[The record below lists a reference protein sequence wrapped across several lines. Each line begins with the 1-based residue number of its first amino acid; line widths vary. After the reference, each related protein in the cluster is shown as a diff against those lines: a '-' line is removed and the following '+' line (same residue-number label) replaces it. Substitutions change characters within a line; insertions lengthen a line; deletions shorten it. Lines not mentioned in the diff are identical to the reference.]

1 VPRLTIVIPC
11 LGGAAEFDGTLVS
24 VLQHR
29 PADCE
34 IVVVHRDPYD
44 DPYDLAGE
52 VRFIH
57 RADATTLTSLVNA
70 GLSEASGEV
79 LHLVTCGLEA
89 TEGWT
94 DGPLAVLDD
103 EEIAAVSPAIVTPDT
118 RYPQGERLVAAGV
131 CCTTGGGRR
140 VLGDRRLMVPGS
152 GHLRAEIAG
161 PTLQA
166 GFFRIDVLQALQ
178 GWDER
183 AGDELADVFLALA
196 IEKLDLRVAF
206 EPSCRLIQSGAQPA
220 FATAVE
226 TGNALVAGRAAERL
240 FWTNAA
246 GEPALPRILPHLG
259 TIAWDSLRHLASP
272 GLSLGRLLGRAA
284 GLLELGAV
292 RRWEARLDSA
302 AQALSESRSRAASDS
317 RSRALSDSR
326 SRAATIPLVRATRSA
341 PRPSH
346 SESAI
351 RRAA

>member
-11 LGGAAEFDGTLVS
+11 LGGAADFDGTLVS

-34 IVVVHRDPYD
+34 IVVVHRDAYD

-52 VRFIH
+52 VRFIE
-57 RADATTLTSLVNA
+57 RADAPTLTALINA
-70 GLSEASGEV
+70 GLAAARGEI

-94 DGPLAVLDD
+94 DDPLSLLDD
-103 EEIAAVSPAIVTPDT
+103 EEIAAVAPAIVTPDPKS
-118 RYPQGERLVAAGV
+118 PQGDRLIAAGV

-161 PTLQA
+161 PTFQS
-166 GFFRIDVLQALQ
+166 GFYRVDVLQALQ

-196 IEKLDLRVAF
+196 IERLDLRVAF
-206 EPSCRLIQSGAQPA
+206 APSSRLIQGGGRAD
-220 FATAVE
+220 FAAAVE
-226 TGNALVAGRAAERL
+226 NGSALVAGRAAERL
-240 FWTNAA
+240 FWMNAA
-246 GEPALPRILPHLG
+246 GEPVLARILPHLG
-259 TIAWDSLRHLASP
+259 AIAWDALRHLASP
-272 GLSLGRLLGRAA
+272 GRSLGRLLGRAA
-284 GLLELGAV
+284 GWLELGAV
-292 RRWEARLDSA
+292 RRWEARLESA
-302 AQALSESRSRAASDS
+302 AQ
-317 RSRALSDSR
+317 ALSDSR
-326 SRAATIPLVRATRSA
+326 SRAATIPLTRAARIAPPTSRSD
-341 PRPSH
+341 
-346 SESAI
+346 SAS